1 MTNALRF
8 VFLELERFDKYIWEL
23 ETIFDKWMYLLKHMH
38 EMVEI
43 PKEFSDPLFTRLFL
57 LAEIDKFTAEEKE
70 HYLKSLENMGD
81 YDNIINTAVEEAE
94 KRGIEKERKENAKK
108 FKELGVSIEI
118 ISQAT
123 GLSIDE
129 IKTL

>member
-8 VFLELERFDKYIWEL
+8 VFLELERFNKYIWEL
-23 ETIFDKWMYLLKHMH
+23 ETVFDKWMYLLKHMH

-57 LAEIDKFTAEEKE
+57 LAEIDKFTADEKE

-94 KRGIEKERKENAKK
+94 KRGIEKERKKSAKK
-108 FKELGVSIEI
+108 LKELGVSLEI

-123 GLSIDE
+123 GLSIDD

>member
-8 VFLELERFDKYIWEL
+8 VFLELERFNKYIWEL

>member
-8 VFLELERFDKYIWEL
+8 VFLELERFNKYIWEL
-23 ETIFDKWMYLLKHMH
+23 ETVFDKWMYLLKHMH

-57 LAEIDKFTAEEKE
+57 LAEIDKFTADEKE

-94 KRGIEKERKENAKK
+94 KRGIEKERKKSAKK
-108 FKELGVSIEI
+108 LKELGVSLEI

>member
-1 MTNALRF
+1 
-8 VFLELERFDKYIWEL
+8 
-23 ETIFDKWMYLLKHMH
+23 MH